1 MRAPAKILLVGTIL
15 AIPMLPPL
23 CAVATSQS
31 TVQNT
36 QVQAGDTTASQT
48 LNVVDVTDSTT
59 GVTTATGNSISA
71 AVQTGSLDVQSTQ
84 SVNGNIAASTTLNVV
99 TNAGAQTSLTTAATG
114 NASDSGSYAGGAL
127 TGTISQTTAAAS
139 NITAD
144 SSIAASA
151 ARTGAASVDTQA
163 IGNSHGIA
171 VQDTSATMTVTQS
184 SAALTQATG
193 GAELMYTP
201 GTASF
206 STAAVTNNVTAVGT
220 GNASQTL
227 AIHQTMTGAR
237 TQAAEFDDAGNA
249 QTIAGQATAT
259 VNNIAVTNENGPL
272 NVTDTQSNTSYTR
285 AQAVVT
291 SYEFG
296 AGTASAYGVGNSV
309 LVGNSGQS
317 MSLDNTQ
324 SNTGGGIEAIASF
337 TGNNGFDAASSATAM
352 GNAVTAYACSN
363 CGGVMTVRNTQTSG
377 ADVSASSSTTVTAG
391 NRSVTGSATAVGNN
405 ATFYVSKPGG

>member
-1 MRAPAKILLVGTIL
+1 M
-15 AIPMLPPL
+15 
-23 CAVATSQS
+23 
-31 TVQNT
+31 
-36 QVQAGDTTASQT
+36 
-48 LNVVDVTDSTT
+48 VDVSDGTT
-59 GVTTATGNSISA
+59 GVTTATGNSLSS
-71 AVQTGSLDVQSTQ
+71 AVQTGTLDVQTAQTVSAN
-84 SVNGNIAASTTLNVV
+84 VAASTTLNVV

-114 NASDSGSYAGGAL
+114 NASDAGSYAGGAL
-127 TGTISQTTAAAS
+127 TGTVTQTVSAGS

-144 SSIAASA
+144 SSVAAGA
-151 ARTGAASVDTQA
+151 ARTGAATIDTQA
-163 IGNSHGIA
+163 IANSHGIA

-193 GAELMYTP
+193 GNELMYTP
-201 GTASF
+201 GTASM
-206 STAAVTNNVTAVGT
+206 SAAAVSNNVTAVGT
-220 GNASQTL
+220 GNSSQTL
-227 AIHQTMTGAR
+227 TLHQTMTGAR

-249 QTIAGQATAT
+249 QTFAGQATAT
-259 VNNIAVTNENGPL
+259 GNTIAATNETGPIA
-272 NVTDTQSNTSYTR
+272 VTDTQANNSYVR

-296 AGTASAYGVGNSV
+296 TGSASAYGVGNSV

-324 SNTGGGIEAIASF
+324 TNTIGLDAIASF
-337 TGNNGFDAASSATAM
+337 TGNNGFDASSNATAM

-363 CGGVMTVRNTQTSG
+363 CGGVMNVKNSQTSSG
-377 ADVSASSSTTVTAG
+377 GVSATSTTTTTAG